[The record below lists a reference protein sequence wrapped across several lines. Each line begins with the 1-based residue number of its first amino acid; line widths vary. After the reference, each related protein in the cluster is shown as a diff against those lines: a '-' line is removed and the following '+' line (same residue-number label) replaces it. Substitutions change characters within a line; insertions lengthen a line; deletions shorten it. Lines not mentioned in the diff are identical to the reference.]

1 MKRGTFKIS
10 TNLFRFRDS
19 AIIARVYV
27 RNNNK
32 AILTKAFAI
41 QQSITP
47 EAEVK
52 KSVVYNDP
60 EASTINYYF
69 NLFKAEIKSLVETST
84 PEQIADD
91 IQRLVSTP
99 VFSNFFCLGR
109 KKQPK
114 REKQPK
120 KQVMKRGTF
129 KISTGMYRFVRNTVI
144 VKVYVRNNNKIIYIK
159 QALIQQTISPF
170 AEVKKSVISNDP
182 EASTINYYY
191 SLFKNE
197 VKSLVETSTPET
209 IANDIQ
215 AIATTPV
222 FAGFFAFNKVKP
234 KQPKQQKK
242 VEKKPKQPKQQ
253 KDGWTRR
260 GRSRDLNSD
269 VRIVRDF
276 DPYAFSD
283 DFQKRNTAIHF
294 NQNGESLDIKFNYE
308 RAVKNGI
315 YKGKNSNYYA
325 QIRPYLPDIESW
337 QQIQDDEEMKKKM
350 EIYSSGAII
359 DFALDDEPT
368 EEKEYAPY
376 ISRDQW
382 EVMMDDYIQ
391 KLKIKWQQEEKQTA
405 EK

>member
-114 REKQPK
+114 REKQ
-120 KQVMKRGTF
+120 VMKRGTF
-129 KISTGMYRFVRNTVI
+129 KTSTNLFRYRNNGTVI
-144 VKVYVRNNNKIIYIK
+144 AKVFVRNNNKAILTK
-159 QALIQQTISPF
+159 LFTIQQTITPE
-170 AEVKKSVISNDP
+170 AEVEKSVVYNDP
-182 EASTINYYY
+182 EAETINYYFN
-191 SLFKNE
+191 LFKQE
-197 VKSLVETSTPET
+197 VKKLAETSTPET
-209 IANDIQ
+209 IADDIQ
-215 AIATTPV
+215 RLVETPV
-222 FAGFFAFNKVKP
+222 FSKFFCNGKSHTKRHKRISKP
-234 KQPKQQKK
+234 PKERVGKSVQWGGHYRK
-242 VEKKPKQPKQQ
+242 
-253 KDGWTRR
+253 
-260 GRSRDLNSD
+260 RDIDRD
-269 VRIVRDF
+269 VRIIRSF
-276 DPYAFSD
+276 DPYAFND
-283 DFQKRNTAIHF
+283 DFQNKAHVLHTMYTNKF
-294 NQNGESLDIKFNYE
+294 GEPLCIKENFR
-308 RAVKNGI
+308 RAVKNGS
-315 YKGKNSNYYA
+315 YSGSEQSYY
-325 QIRPYLPDIESW
+325 IFITPYLDDIESW
-337 QQIQDDEEMKKKM
+337 QQIQSDEELKQRM
-350 EIYSSGAII
+350 EIYNNDRLI

-376 ISRDQW
+376 ISRDTW
-382 EVMMDDYIQ
+382 EVMMDDYIK
-391 KLKIKWQQEEKQTA
+391 KLKIKWQQEKQQTTEK
-405 EK
+405 

>member
-1 MKRGTFKIS
+1 MKRGTFKVS
-10 TNLFRFRDS
+10 TNLFRFRDG
-19 AIIARVYV
+19 AIIARVFV
-27 RNNNK
+27 RNDNK

-91 IQRLVSTP
+91 IQGLVYTP

-114 REKQPK
+114 
-120 KQVMKRGTF
+120 
-129 KISTGMYRFVRNTVI
+129 
-144 VKVYVRNNNKIIYIK
+144 
-159 QALIQQTISPF
+159 
-170 AEVKKSVISNDP
+170 
-182 EASTINYYY
+182 
-191 SLFKNE
+191 
-197 VKSLVETSTPET
+197 
-209 IANDIQ
+209 
-215 AIATTPV
+215 
-222 FAGFFAFNKVKP
+222 
-234 KQPKQQKK
+234 
-242 VEKKPKQPKQQ
+242 QQ
-253 KDGWTRR
+253 KDGWTHK
-260 GRSRDLNSD
+260 GKKRDFDTD

-276 DPYAFSD
+276 DPYDFSD
-283 DFQKRNTAIHF
+283 DFKKKSNAIHF
-294 NQNGESLDIKFNYE
+294 NRNGEPLDIKVNYD

-315 YKGKNSNYYA
+315 YKGKEGNYY
-325 QIRPYLPDIESW
+325 IKIKPYLNDIESW
-337 QQIQDDEEMKKKM
+337 QQIQSDEELKQRM
-350 EIYSSGAII
+350 EIYNNDRLI
-359 DFALDDEPT
+359 DFALDDKPT

>member
-1 MKRGTFKIS
+1 MKYGTFK
-10 TNLFRFRDS
+10 TNTILLRFRNNG

-32 AILTKAFAI
+32 MIFNKNLTI
-41 QQSITP
+41 QQTISP
-47 EAEVK
+47 FAEVK

-69 NLFKAEIKSLVETST
+69 NLFKAEIKRLAETST
-84 PEQIADD
+84 PETIADD
-91 IQRLVSTP
+91 IERLVSTP

-109 KKQPK
+109 KKQPNS
-114 REKQPK
+114 E
-120 KQVMKRGTF
+120 
-129 KISTGMYRFVRNTVI
+129 
-144 VKVYVRNNNKIIYIK
+144 
-159 QALIQQTISPF
+159 
-170 AEVKKSVISNDP
+170 
-182 EASTINYYY
+182 
-191 SLFKNE
+191 
-197 VKSLVETSTPET
+197 
-209 IANDIQ
+209 
-215 AIATTPV
+215 
-222 FAGFFAFNKVKP
+222 
-234 KQPKQQKK
+234 
-242 VEKKPKQPKQQ
+242 KQPKQQ

-260 GRSRDLNSD
+260 GRSRDLDTD
-269 VRIVRDF
+269 VSIVRDF

-315 YKGKNSNYYA
+315 YKGKNTNYYKK
-325 QIRPYLPDIESW
+325 ISPYLPDIESW
-337 QQIQDDEEMKKKM
+337 QRIEDDEEMKKKM
-350 EIYSSGAII
+350 EIYSSSEII

>member
-10 TNLFRFRDS
+10 TGMYRFRNTVVVK
-19 AIIARVYV
+19 VYV

-32 AILTKAFAI
+32 IIYTKQALI
-41 QQSITP
+41 QQTISP
-47 EAEVK
+47 FAEVK

-60 EASTINYYF
+60 EASTINYYYS
-69 NLFKAEIKSLVETST
+69 LFKNEVKRLVETST
-84 PEQIADD
+84 PETIADD
-91 IQRLVSTP
+91 IQGLVYTP

-114 REKQPK
+114 RE
-120 KQVMKRGTF
+120 
-129 KISTGMYRFVRNTVI
+129 
-144 VKVYVRNNNKIIYIK
+144 
-159 QALIQQTISPF
+159 
-170 AEVKKSVISNDP
+170 
-182 EASTINYYY
+182 
-191 SLFKNE
+191 
-197 VKSLVETSTPET
+197 
-209 IANDIQ
+209 
-215 AIATTPV
+215 
-222 FAGFFAFNKVKP
+222 

-253 KDGWTRR
+253 KDGWTR
-260 GRSRDLNSD
+260 GGKKRDLDTD
-269 VRIVRDF
+269 VSIVRDF

-283 DFQKRNTAIHF
+283 DFKKKSNAIHF
-294 NQNGESLDIKFNYE
+294 NRNGKPLDIKLNYD
-308 RAVKNGI
+308 RAVKKGI
-315 YKGKNSNYYA
+315 YKGKSYIYYA
-325 QIRPYLPDIESW
+325 QIKPYLSDLESW

-350 EIYSSGAII
+350 EIYSSSKII

>member
-10 TNLFRFRDS
+10 TNLFRFRDGE
-19 AIIARVYV
+19 IIARVIV
-27 RNNNK
+27 RNDNK

-84 PEQIADD
+84 PETIADD
-91 IQRLVSTP
+91 IQGLVYTP

-109 KKQPK
+109 KKQHK

-120 KQVMKRGTF
+120 R
-129 KISTGMYRFVRNTVI
+129 
-144 VKVYVRNNNKIIYIK
+144 
-159 QALIQQTISPF
+159 
-170 AEVKKSVISNDP
+170 E
-182 EASTINYYY
+182 
-191 SLFKNE
+191 KN
-197 VKSLVETSTPET
+197 SC
-209 IANDIQ
+209 
-215 AIATTPV
+215 
-222 FAGFFAFNKVKP
+222 
-234 KQPKQQKK
+234 
-242 VEKKPKQPKQQ
+242 
-253 KDGWTRR
+253 WRR
-260 GRSRDLNSD
+260 GRSRDLDSD

-350 EIYSSGAII
+350 EIYSSSAII
-359 DFALDDEPT
+359 DFALYDDKPT